1 VPLAVIEDALD
12 VGAEKEIDRSGIIG
26 CPSLGSAVANAKF
39 TLRISLLLG
48 FVTAVRKMHA
58 QEDPEESSS
67 GTSANKVSF
76 ANPRYYR

>member
-1 VPLAVIEDALD
+1 MPLAVIEDALD

-26 CPSLGSAVANAKF
+26 CPSLGSAVANAKC
-39 TLRISLLLG
+39 TLISPLLG